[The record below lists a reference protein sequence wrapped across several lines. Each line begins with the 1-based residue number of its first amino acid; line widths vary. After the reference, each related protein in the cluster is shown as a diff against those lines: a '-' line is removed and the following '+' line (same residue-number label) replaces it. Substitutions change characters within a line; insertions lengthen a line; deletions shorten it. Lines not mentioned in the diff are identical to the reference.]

1 MKLSITLLIVLVTDC
16 IAWSKNTDRTDND
29 LPMEQLSR
37 IYQAMLLKSKR
48 SRSRKIRGL
57 SEHRISVPVV
67 RHNCRHAVASMGL
80 SLAEYMASP
89 QSQDNF
95 HFIPI
100 IRR

>member
-1 MKLSITLLIVLVTDC
+1 MKLSITLLIVLVTDS
-16 IAWSKNTDRTDND
+16 IAWSKNTDGTDND
-29 LPMEQLSR
+29 LPIEQLKR
-37 IYQAMLLKSKR
+37 IYQAMLLKTKR
-48 SRSRKIRGL
+48 S
-57 SEHRISVPVV
+57 P
-67 RHNCRHAVASMGL
+67 SMGL